1 MCIMLTCPF
10 QMLIPCLL
18 NLEDPLAFLWVEE
31 LCPRIARLFS
41 RSRNR
46 DIRSC
51 FSKADRIFYAAS
63 GSNTCSLALI
73 VGVYNM
79 YNLFASILSSCFRT
93 DLGTTYTSVIHCSQV
108 ISWIFEEESCL
119 AWGQSIWTI
128 FAVPT
133 DNKQGLV
140 QRMVWTVRLELT
152 PTLGILWGAPAS
164 RHQGCGLSQR
174 YGILG
179 TTMLLYKATVG
190 PVTTGFI
197 IDDDTALDKETEV
210 HWGDRLLTRALG
222 GFTTQPQ

>member
-1 MCIMLTCPF
+1 MCVMLACPF

-51 FSKADRIFYAAS
+51 FSKADRLFYAAS

-140 QRMVWTVRLELT
+140 QRMVERSGSNWLL
-152 PTLGILWGAPAS
+152 LSAS
-164 RHQGCGLSQR
+164 SEEHRR
-174 YGILG
+174 
-179 TTMLLYKATVG
+179 A
-190 PVTTGFI
+190 
-197 IDDDTALDKETEV
+197 D
-210 HWGDRLLTRALG
+210 TRAVVSPKG
-222 GFTTQPQ
+222 MGFSVPLCCYTKPQ